1 MNLLSN
7 KSAVY
12 LLGISLYNIHKAH
25 YAHAFVF
32 APMSTHPLY
41 PICSVL
47 FTNFNPQNSKK
58 YTAEH
63 QMLDRAFQ
71 TKANLHQDSEGDL
84 YLAVLLNG
92 MIEIPFSF
100 RNEAQQKKRALEIAR
115 KMNVVFETF
124 VPESKRAMLR
134 NTTPEELQK
143 NRSSLIVKMN
153 EHVDIP
159 FKTKS
164 EEEERVQ
171 FAALVDFLLQRYGLM
186 PIEEP
191 VDVTREL
198 DIVAVAL
205 EPEVR
210 ETIYE
215 KTIEGATAKRKILLE
230 KKARLEKLA
239 FVTTSI

>member
-1 MNLLSN
+1 MNLLSTR
-7 KSAVY
+7 SAIY
-12 LLGISLYNIHKAH
+12 LLGTSLLSINRAH
-25 YAHAFVF
+25 YAHAFAFV
-32 APMSTHPLY
+32 PVPTYPLY
-41 PICSVL
+41 SICSVL
-47 FTNFNPQNSKK
+47 FTNSNSKNSKK

-63 QMLDRAFQ
+63 QILDRAFQ

-115 KMNVVFETF
+115 KMNIVFETF
-124 VPESKRAMLR
+124 VPESMRAMLQ

-143 NRSSLIVKMN
+143 YRSSLIIKMN
-153 EHVDIP
+153 EHVGIP

-164 EEEERVQ
+164 EEEERLK

-191 VDVTREL
+191 MNVTREL
-198 DIVAVAL
+198 DIVA
-205 EPEVR
+205 
-210 ETIYE
+210 
-215 KTIEGATAKRKILLE
+215 
-230 KKARLEKLA
+230 
-239 FVTTSI
+239 